1 MWKTVRKMIANPFI
15 ITGEYISKDYFCD
28 RDFETGVITSNI
40 LNGRN
45 TVLISPRRMGKTG
58 LISHVL
64 NQDEIKNNYRSFTI
78 DLYSTSS
85 LAEMVMMLS
94 KEIIQKNKSKGEKTL
109 TSFIQVVK
117 SLRPGAK
124 IDPVSGELKFDL
136 SLGEITQPSNSIEE
150 IFDYLEQQEQP
161 CIVAIDEFQ
170 QIADYLEKNA
180 LALLRTHIQKI
191 KNTWFIFSGSN
202 RRMMEKLFNSPSEPF
217 YQSCC
222 PLYLGVIDKDEYYN
236 FASKH
241 FANDGR
247 TISKECFDLIY
258 NTFEGHTWYVQRILN
273 ELYAQI
279 KSSPITT
286 DDVVYVLDY
295 VTRLSARDIKEQ
307 FQSLSYNQKQL
318 LIAIAKEGKASGIT
332 SMSFIKRHSLK
343 SPSTVQSAAKAL
355 YDNEVITKEDD
366 AYLIYNRLFALWIRK
381 KYTTEQ

>member
-64 NQDEIKNNYRSFTI
+64 DQDEIKNNYRSFTI

-170 QIADYLEKNA
+170 QIADYPEKNA

-236 FASKH
+236 FSSKH

-247 TISKECFDLIY
+247 TIPKECFDLIY

-295 VTRLSARDIKEQ
+295 VTRLSSRGFEEQ
-307 FQSLSYNQKQL
+307 FHSLSYNQKQL

>member
-1 MWKTVRKMIANPFI
+1 M
-15 ITGEYISKDYFCD
+15 
-28 RDFETGVITSNI
+28 
-40 LNGRN
+40 
-45 TVLISPRRMGKTG
+45 
-58 LISHVL
+58 L

-170 QIADYLEKNA
+170 QIADYPEKNA

-247 TISKECFDLIY
+247 TIPKECFDLIY

-295 VTRLSARDIKEQ
+295 VTRLSARGFEEQ
-307 FQSLSYNQKQL
+307 FHSFSYNQKQL

>member
-170 QIADYLEKNA
+170 QIADYPEKNA

-222 PLYLGVIDKDEYYN
+222 PLYLGVIDKEEYYN

-295 VTRLSARDIKEQ
+295 VTRLSARGCEEQ
-307 FQSLSYNQKQL
+307 FHSFSYNQKQL

>member
-85 LAEMVMMLS
+85 LAEMVMMLC

-161 CIVAIDEFQ
+161 FIVAIDEFQ
-170 QIADYLEKNA
+170 QIADYPEKNA
-180 LALLRTHIQKI
+180 LVLLRTHIQKI

-247 TISKECFDLIY
+247 TIPKECFDLIY

-295 VTRLSARDIKEQ
+295 VTRLSARGFEEQ
-307 FQSLSYNQKQL
+307 IHSFSYNQKQL

>member
-170 QIADYLEKNA
+170 QIADYPEKNA

-222 PLYLGVIDKDEYYN
+222 PLYFGVIDKEEYYN

-279 KSSPITT
+279 KSSPIST

-295 VTRLSARDIKEQ
+295 VTRLSSRGFEEQ
-307 FQSLSYNQKQL
+307 FHLLSYNQKQL

>member
-1 MWKTVRKMIANPFI
+1 MIANPFI

-170 QIADYLEKNA
+170 QIADYPEKNA

-247 TISKECFDLIY
+247 TIPKECFDLIY

-286 DDVVYVLDY
+286 DEAHEALKNSSIRFLT
-295 VTRLSARDIKEQ
+295 TRNSFLS
-307 FQSLSYNQKQL
+307 QSPKK
-318 LIAIAKEGKASGIT
+318 AKRME
-332 SMSFIKRHSLK
+332 
-343 SPSTVQSAAKAL
+343 
-355 YDNEVITKEDD
+355 
-366 AYLIYNRLFALWIRK
+366 
-381 KYTTEQ
+381 

>member
-150 IFDYLEQQEQP
+150 IFDYLEQMEKP

-170 QIADYLEKNA
+170 QIADYPEKNA

-247 TISKECFDLIY
+247 TIPKECFDLIY

-295 VTRLSARDIKEQ
+295 VTRLSARGIEEQ
-307 FQSLSYNQKQL
+307 FHSFSYNQKQL
-318 LIAIAKEGKASGIT
+318 LIAIAKEGKANGIT

>member
-124 IDPVSGELKFDL
+124 LDPVSGELKFDL

-170 QIADYLEKNA
+170 QIADYPEKNA

-202 RRMMEKLFNSPSEPF
+202 RRIMEKLFNSPSEPF

-247 TISKECFDLIY
+247 TIPKECFDLIY

-295 VTRLSARDIKEQ
+295 VTRLSARGFEER
-307 FQSLSYNQKQL
+307 FHSFSYNQKQL
-318 LIAIAKEGKASGIT
+318 LIAIAKEGKANGIT

-366 AYLIYNRLFALWIRK
+366 AYLIYNRLLALWIRK

>member
-1 MWKTVRKMIANPFI
+1 M
-15 ITGEYISKDYFCD
+15 
-28 RDFETGVITSNI
+28 
-40 LNGRN
+40 
-45 TVLISPRRMGKTG
+45 
-58 LISHVL
+58 
-64 NQDEIKNNYRSFTI
+64 
-78 DLYSTSS
+78 
-85 LAEMVMMLS
+85 
-94 KEIIQKNKSKGEKTL
+94 
-109 TSFIQVVK
+109 
-117 SLRPGAK
+117 
-124 IDPVSGELKFDL
+124 
-136 SLGEITQPSNSIEE
+136 
-150 IFDYLEQQEQP
+150 
-161 CIVAIDEFQ
+161 AIDEFQ
-170 QIADYLEKNA
+170 QIADYPEKNA

-222 PLYLGVIDKDEYYN
+222 PLYLGVIDKEEYYN

-295 VTRLSARDIKEQ
+295 VTRLSARGFEEQ
-307 FQSLSYNQKQL
+307 FHSFSYNQKQL
-318 LIAIAKEGKASGIT
+318 LIAIAKEGKANGIT

>member
-170 QIADYLEKNA
+170 QIADYPEKNA

-222 PLYLGVIDKDEYYN
+222 PLYFGVIDKEEYYN

-247 TISKECFDLIY
+247 TIPKECFDLIY

-279 KSSPITT
+279 KSSPIST

-295 VTRLSARDIKEQ
+295 VTRLSSRGFEEQ
-307 FQSLSYNQKQL
+307 FHLLSYNQKQL

>member
-1 MWKTVRKMIANPFI
+1 MIANPFI

-170 QIADYLEKNA
+170 QIADYPEKNVDGYMVRY
-180 LALLRTHIQKI
+180 LP
-191 KNTWFIFSGSN
+191 W
-202 RRMMEKLFNSPSEPF
+202 EKS
-217 YQSCC
+217 
-222 PLYLGVIDKDEYYN
+222 
-236 FASKH
+236 
-241 FANDGR
+241 
-247 TISKECFDLIY
+247 
-258 NTFEGHTWYVQRILN
+258 
-273 ELYAQI
+273 
-279 KSSPITT
+279 
-286 DDVVYVLDY
+286 
-295 VTRLSARDIKEQ
+295 
-307 FQSLSYNQKQL
+307 
-318 LIAIAKEGKASGIT
+318 
-332 SMSFIKRHSLK
+332 
-343 SPSTVQSAAKAL
+343 
-355 YDNEVITKEDD
+355 
-366 AYLIYNRLFALWIRK
+366 
-381 KYTTEQ
+381 

>member
-117 SLRPGAK
+117 SLRHGAK

-170 QIADYLEKNA
+170 QIADYPEKNA

-295 VTRLSARDIKEQ
+295 VTRLSALGFEEQ
-307 FQSLSYNQKQL
+307 FH
-318 LIAIAKEGKASGIT
+318 
-332 SMSFIKRHSLK
+332 SFS
-343 SPSTVQSAAKAL
+343 
-355 YDNEVITKEDD
+355 
-366 AYLIYNRLFALWIRK
+366 
-381 KYTTEQ
+381 